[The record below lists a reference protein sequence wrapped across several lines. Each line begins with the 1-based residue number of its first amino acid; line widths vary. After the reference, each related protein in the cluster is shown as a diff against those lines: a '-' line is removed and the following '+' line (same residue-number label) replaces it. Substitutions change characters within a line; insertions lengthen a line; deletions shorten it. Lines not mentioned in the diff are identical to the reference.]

1 MLKSIRF
8 SCANSICDIWVLH
21 IIENYWK
28 VLNLFLDMFFKDC
41 FFLFFNITWCRIND
55 DAIITYLTG
64 VIKNIIN

>member
-41 FFLFFNITWCRIND
+41 FFCSLILHG
-55 DAIITYLTG
+55 AG
-64 VIKNIIN
+64 